1 MMNINQMI
9 KLTGV
14 VTTCVIISAC
24 GADFNNPVGDRVSSS
39 GSADFSKFVAIGD
52 SLTAGY
58 ADGALYLS
66 GQKNSFPAVLAA
78 QFAKAGGGDFTQPL
92 VSDNLGGL
100 LLDNASQVQIADTRL
115 VLDAE
120 TESPAPIA
128 GMPTTEVMNS
138 GLNGTAFN
146 NMGVPG
152 AKSFHAGATGFGDP
166 GPGPGSFIGVSS
178 NPYFVRFAKDQV
190 NSSMIGDAAAQ
201 QPSFYVMWLG
211 NNDVLS
217 YATSG
222 GIGVDQAGN
231 FDPTT
236 YGPNDITDPN
246 VFAGTYD
253 LLVGAFTTA
262 NPAVQGMLVNIPDV
276 STIPYFTT
284 VPYNAVPLD
293 QATADAL
300 NSNPNFIAY
309 NDGLQSLVGIAPGF
323 TQEEADARTINFVAG
338 QNAVLIEDEGLTDLS
353 GFAPLPNMRHATAE
367 DLILL
372 PASAYIG
379 TENPNSVGTT
389 PSAGLPW
396 GIGTPLE
403 DSDVLVPSE
412 KQEIEAARLAFN
424 ATIEAAADADPNLI
438 FFDAAAIMTELNA
451 NGIDY
456 GTGYIDATYAT
467 GGAFSLD
474 GVHPTARGYAVIA
487 NEMIDVIN
495 AGFGASILKVDPGT
509 RTTIFF
515 K

>member
-24 GADFNNPVGDRVSSS
+24 GADFDSPVGDKASSS
-39 GSADFSKFVAIGD
+39 GLANLSNFVAIGD

-58 ADGALYLS
+58 ADGALYRS
-66 GQKNSFPAVLAA
+66 GQENSFPAVLAA
-78 QFAKAGGGDFTQPL
+78 QFAKAGGGSFTQPL
-92 VSDNLGGL
+92 VNDDDLGGL
-100 LLDNASQVQIADTRL
+100 LLDNASQIQIADTRL

-128 GMPTTEVMNS
+128 GTPTTEAIGS
-138 GLNGTAFN
+138 GLNGNIYN

-152 AKSFHAGATGFGDP
+152 AKSFHAGVTGFGDP

-190 NSSMIGDAAAQ
+190 NSSMIGDAAEQ
-201 QPSFYVMWLG
+201 LPSFYVMWIG

-222 GIGVDQAGN
+222 GIGVDQIGN
-231 FDPTT
+231 LDPTT

-246 VFAGTYD
+246 VFAGTYG
-253 LLVGAFTTA
+253 LLVGAFTA
-262 NPAVQGMLVNIPDV
+262 VNSDVQGMLVNIPDV

-284 VPYNAVPLD
+284 VPYNPVPLD
-293 QATADAL
+293 QANVDAL
-300 NSNPNFIAY
+300 NAAY
-309 NDGLQSLVGIAPGF
+309 AGYNAGVQAALAGGAISS
-323 TQEEADARTINFVAG
+323 EEAALRNILFAVG
-338 QNAVLIEDEGLTDLS
+338 QNAVVILDEDLTDL
-353 GFAPLPNMRHATAE
+353 TAIIDPAVINLRQANAN
-367 DLILL
+367 DLIVL
-372 PASAYIG
+372 PAASIIG
-379 TENPNSVGTT
+379 TEAVPGDPTT
-389 PSAGLPW
+389 VNGL
-396 GIGTPLE
+396 GVPLGDE
-403 DSDVLVPSE
+403 LVLLPSE
-412 KQEIEAARLAFN
+412 IQAIDTARLAFN

-451 NGIDY
+451 NGVDY

-467 GGAFSLD
+467 GGGFSLD